1 MKGLVRI
8 SVAVVA
14 LLAAGWFLA
23 QFGSTRLSPGSVGA
37 KNYVGQFEA
46 AEFPQGLDWLNTG
59 GEELSLAEL
68 RGKIV
73 LLDFWTYG
81 CINCIHVIPDLK
93 KLEATYADE
102 LVVIGVHSAK
112 FERES
117 ETDNIRRLVMRYELE
132 HPVVNDKDF
141 RIWKSYH
148 AQGWPHLAM
157 IDPKGKLIGTLSGEG
172 HYEFLDNLIGKVIE
186 EFDAKGVIDRTPVTW
201 ILESESLAPTDLLF
215 PGRVLADAAAKRLF
229 IADSNHNRIVIT
241 DLDGV
246 VIDVIGSGEIGLVD
260 GDYEETLFFRPQ
272 GLALAGA
279 DTLYV
284 ADTENHAI
292 RRVDLDKRK
301 VTTVVGT
308 GEQVFQARQE
318 IPPSAGINSPWDVL
332 VHDGRVYIAMAGQHQ
347 LWVYDPE
354 DETLE
359 VFAGSLREELTD
371 GPRLKAGLNQPSGLS
386 TDGRRLFVADSEA
399 SAIRVTGFDEDA
411 ELETIIGTG
420 LFDFGDVD
428 GKGRKVRLQHP
439 LDVEYLDG
447 VVYVADTY
455 NSKIKILDPQTAVV
469 KSFIG
474 GMDELDE
481 PGGISIAGDKIYIA
495 DTNNH
500 RIVVADLIEGSAMTL
515 VLTDPER
522 LLARD

>member
-14 LLAAGWFLA
+14 VLAAGWFLA
-23 QFGSTRLSPGSVGA
+23 QFGSTRLSPGSGGA
-37 KNYVGQFEA
+37 KSYVGQFEA

-117 ETDNIRRLVMRYELE
+117 ETNNIRRLVMRYELE

-157 IDPKGKLIGTLSGEG
+157 IDPEGKLIGTLSGEG

-272 GLALAGA
+272 GLALAG
-279 DTLYV
+279 
-284 ADTENHAI
+284 
-292 RRVDLDKRK
+292 
-301 VTTVVGT
+301 
-308 GEQVFQARQE
+308 
-318 IPPSAGINSPWDVL
+318 
-332 VHDGRVYIAMAGQHQ
+332 
-347 LWVYDPE
+347 
-354 DETLE
+354 
-359 VFAGSLREELTD
+359 
-371 GPRLKAGLNQPSGLS
+371 
-386 TDGRRLFVADSEA
+386 
-399 SAIRVTGFDEDA
+399 
-411 ELETIIGTG
+411 
-420 LFDFGDVD
+420 
-428 GKGRKVRLQHP
+428 
-439 LDVEYLDG
+439 
-447 VVYVADTY
+447 
-455 NSKIKILDPQTAVV
+455 
-469 KSFIG
+469 
-474 GMDELDE
+474 
-481 PGGISIAGDKIYIA
+481 
-495 DTNNH
+495 
-500 RIVVADLIEGSAMTL
+500 
-515 VLTDPER
+515 
-522 LLARD
+522 

>member
-1 MKGLVRI
+1 
-8 SVAVVA
+8 
-14 LLAAGWFLA
+14 
-23 QFGSTRLSPGSVGA
+23 
-37 KNYVGQFEA
+37 
-46 AEFPQGLDWLNTG
+46 
-59 GEELSLAEL
+59 
-68 RGKIV
+68 
-73 LLDFWTYG
+73 
-81 CINCIHVIPDLK
+81 LK
-93 KLEATYADE
+93 
-102 LVVIGVHSAK
+102 
-112 FERES
+112 
-117 ETDNIRRLVMRYELE
+117 
-132 HPVVNDKDF
+132 
-141 RIWKSYH
+141 
-148 AQGWPHLAM
+148 
-157 IDPKGKLIGTLSGEG
+157 
-172 HYEFLDNLIGKVIE
+172 
-186 EFDAKGVIDRTPVTW
+186 
-201 ILESESLAPTDLLF
+201 
-215 PGRVLADAAAKRLF
+215 
-229 IADSNHNRIVIT
+229 
-241 DLDGV
+241 
-246 VIDVIGSGEIGLVD
+246 
-260 GDYEETLFFRPQ
+260 
-272 GLALAGA
+272 
-279 DTLYV
+279 
-284 ADTENHAI
+284 
-292 RRVDLDKRK
+292 
-301 VTTVVGT
+301 
-308 GEQVFQARQE
+308 
-318 IPPSAGINSPWDVL
+318 
-332 VHDGRVYIAMAGQHQ
+332 
-347 LWVYDPE
+347 
-354 DETLE
+354 